1 MDQKATDSAFL
12 ELLERNNPRWFGIAR
27 AYARDADRDD
37 LLQEILLQEWK
48 SLPKFSEQS
57 HIDTWA
63 YRVALNTA
71 LAWDRSAKNRHRRL
85 PQETADVSQLT
96 VQQNSPQQET
106 KILDEFLQ
114 SLSKVDRAVLL
125 VHLDGL
131 TNVEAAE
138 ITGLTE
144 GAYRVRLHRLKK
156 KFQKT
161 HCDQGADS

>member
-1 MDQKATDSAFL
+1 MNQKAADSAFL
-12 ELLERNNPRWFGIAR
+12 ELLERNYPRWFGIAR

-37 LLQEILLQEWK
+37 LLQEIMLQEWK
-48 SLPKFSEQS
+48 SLPKFAKQS

-71 LAWDRSAKNRHRRL
+71 LAWDRSSKNRRRRL
-85 PQETADVSQLT
+85 PQETADVSQLQS
-96 VQQNSPQQET
+96 QQNSPQIET

-131 TNVEAAE
+131 ANSEAVE
-138 ITGLTE
+138 ITGLSE
-144 GAYRVRLHRLKK
+144 GTYRVRLHRLKK
-156 KFQKT
+156 KFQET
-161 HCDQGADS
+161 YCDEEADS